1 MEMGYRISLWRIR
14 KGCSF
19 LSSGGEKR
27 REASGRLQGFFSHEH
42 FWAAVAEIL
51 DEIVSGLSFYQVIAH
66 RRRLPV
72 FEEEIDSVG
81 VTCVPEMAIVKNK
94 ELGVTS
100 GGRFDGIRK
109 RAVFIEDDA
118 IIIDRIFIPGQAY
131 YCAPVENDV
140 FLTLEKMP
148 DAVTGG
154 EKDGA

>member
-1 MEMGYRISLWRIR
+1 M
-14 KGCSF
+14 
-19 LSSGGEKR
+19 SSGGEKR
-27 REASGRLQGFFSHEH
+27 WEACDRLGGRLQGFFSQEH
-42 FWAAVAEIL
+42 FGAAVAEIL
-51 DEIVSGLSFYQVIAH
+51 EIVPGLSFYQVIAH

-109 RAVFIEDDA
+109 RAVFIKNDA
-118 IIIDRIFIPGQAY
+118 IVIDRIFIPGQAY

-148 DAVTGG
+148 DAVTGR
-154 EKDGA
+154 EKDGAQANK